1 MFGVDSD
8 IGNAA
13 LRLWVAAGSAA
24 LLVFVCALAFD
35 WTRTRTFAR
44 ISVVV
49 LGAVLGASLAWAFL
63 DAASVRDQ
71 NAERQAL
78 EMRATELNAQTLAPG
93 SPLACLDGVAG
104 GKVESA
110 CEKALFAAPATVA
123 AATSYVTARLALLAD
138 MVAYTKRGG
147 ANVDSALLPLRHSLE
162 TDRFGFVAHALAV
175 RDGCSSDQC
184 TALALLH
191 DPGQVRANL
200 SGQTLD
206 RYLDHYLTVWAQS
219 PDVPVADATSPQ
231 SSASAQAGA
240 PGQKKVVVDID
251 FPTADSI
258 PPVSI
263 MNPEPKG
270 PATAT
275 APAAVAAGAATAS
288 TVANANI
295 AATAS
300 HAKQRSHKQA
310 ANAAAPASAPA
321 PAAPVAQAPSAD
333 PVWAPATTPPQAAAT
348 GPVQLNPAPSPPEA
362 SAGATR
368 TQ

>member
-8 IGNAA
+8 IGNSA

-24 LLVFVCALAFD
+24 LLVFVCAQAFD
-35 WTRTRTFAR
+35 WTRSRRFAR

-49 LGAVLGASLAWAFL
+49 LGAVLGACLAWAFL

-71 NAERQAL
+71 NAERRAL
-78 EMRATELNAQTLAPG
+78 ETRAAELNARILAPG
-93 SPLACLDGVAG
+93 SPLACLDGAAG
-104 GKVESA
+104 ANVESA
-110 CEKALFAAPATVA
+110 CEKALFAAPVTVA

-162 TDRFGFVAHALAV
+162 TDRFGFVAHVLAV
-175 RDGCSSDQC
+175 RDGCSSDHC

-191 DPGQVRANL
+191 DPSQVRANL

-206 RYLDHYLTVWAQS
+206 RYLDHYLPVWAQS
-219 PDVPVADATSPQ
+219 PDVPLADASPPQ
-231 SSASAQAGA
+231 SSATAQAGVS
-240 PGQKKVVVDID
+240 GQKKVVVDID

-270 PATAT
+270 PVTAT
-275 APAAVAAGAATAS
+275 APAAVAAGAATKS
-288 TVANANI
+288 TTSADANI
-295 AATAS
+295 SSMPSPPT
-300 HAKQRSHKQA
+300 KQHPHKQA
-310 ANAAAPASAPA
+310 ANAPGPANVPAPA
-321 PAAPVAQAPSAD
+321 PTAD
-333 PVWAPATTPPQAAAT
+333 PVWGPGTAKPQAAT
-348 GPVQLNPAPSPPEA
+348 VPVQLNPAPSPPEA
-362 SAGATR
+362 SAGTMR